1 MAEQTQQ
8 KTNRAPDRARVL
20 MAQAVH
26 LQQQAQ
32 YEEAERLYRTVLAE
46 APDYADALH
55 FLGLLKHQRDGSA
68 ESLELMRKSVESGPP
83 NPGYLVN
90 YGRVLQAHGQLEESI
105 KQFRKALAI
114 SPSFPEAL
122 NGLGQNLEMQGMPF
136 KALESYCKAYEI
148 DPSNLESTMNYARA
162 LRNTGEFATAAD
174 VSRRAAQM
182 HPGEL
187 QFVYLEVLCLL
198 DDGKAEAALERMRT
212 ALREDPLSAQLQYS
226 MGLVMAELGK
236 FDAAKE
242 HYAKALAID
251 PRYYAAYYNLTAI
264 QTPTE
269 NEPQIEILEQKLRQ
283 MPPQTPE
290 AAVSAEFGLGK
301 MLEDR
306 GDYDDAF
313 KHFEI
318 GNKIMRQRLP
328 YSSATQSEYVDSLLQ
343 HLGEDFIA
351 RCSKVGSDTGTP
363 VFILGMIRSGT
374 SLVEQILAG
383 HPEIA
388 AGGELPF
395 LPQALTRYT
404 DTLSAGGGKIAALSD
419 DNLRAIGQHY
429 LEKIGARH
437 PGARRVTDKLPGNFM
452 LLGLIRALFPKARI
466 IHCRRDALDTC
477 VSCYL
482 THFDTGHH
490 YAYDQQE
497 LGEYYVLYRRMLDYY
512 EDIIDPEVMLNVDY
526 EDLVSDIEGTA
537 RRTLEFCDLA
547 WDPACLELGRTGR
560 MVQTASMYQ
569 VRQPVHSRSVGR
581 WRHYATHIEPLRK
594 ALGGLAAPAQTG

>member
-1 MAEQTQQ
+1 MVEQTQQ
-8 KTNRAPDRARVL
+8 KTNRSLDRARVL

-32 YEEAERLYRTVLAE
+32 YAEAERLYRAVLAE
-46 APDYADALH
+46 APDHADALH
-55 FLGLLKHQRDGSA
+55 FLGLLKHQRDGSP
-68 ESLELMRKSVESGPP
+68 EGLELMKKSLESGPP
-83 NPGYLVN
+83 NAGYLVN
-90 YGRVLQAHGQLEESI
+90 YGHVLQAHGQLEESV

-122 NGLGQNLEMQGMPF
+122 NGLGQNQEMQGMPF
-136 KALESYCKAYEI
+136 KARESYLKAYEI
-148 DPSNLESTMNYARA
+148 DPASAESAMNYARA

-174 VSRRAAQM
+174 VSRRAALA

-198 DDGKAEAALERMRT
+198 DDGKAEAALEKMRA

-242 HYAKALAID
+242 HYTKALGID
-251 PRYYAAYYNLTAI
+251 PRYYAAYYNLAAI
-264 QTPTE
+264 QAPAE
-269 NEPQIEILEQKLRQ
+269 NEPLIEVLEQKLQ
-283 MPPQTPE
+283 QTPPATPE

-306 GDYDDAF
+306 GDYDRAF

-318 GNKIMRQRLP
+318 GNKIMRQMLP
-328 YSSATQSEYVDSLLQ
+328 YSGATQSEYVGSLVQ

-351 RCSKVGSDTGTP
+351 RGAKVGADSEMP

-383 HPEIA
+383 HPELA

-395 LPQALTRYT
+395 LPQAVTRYAQ
-404 DTLSAGGGKIAALSD
+404 TLSAGGDKIAALSD
-419 DNLRAIGQHY
+419 EDLRAAGQHY

-452 LLGLIRALFPKARI
+452 LLGLIRTLFPKARI

-482 THFDTGHH
+482 THFDSGHH
-490 YAYDQQE
+490 YTYDQRE
-497 LGEYYVLYRRMLDYY
+497 LGEYYLQYRRLLDHY
-512 EDIIDPEVMLNVDY
+512 DRIIGLQAMLNIDY
-526 EDLVSDIEGTA
+526 EDLVGDTEGTA
-537 RRTLEFCDLA
+537 RRMLEFCGLS
-547 WDPACLELGRTGR
+547 WDPACLELGKTTR

-569 VRQPVHSRSVGR
+569 VRQPVHARSVGR
-581 WRHYATHIEPLRK
+581 WQHYAAHIEPLRK

>member
-8 KTNRAPDRARVL
+8 KTNRAPDRTRVL

-26 LQQQAQ
+26 LQRQAQ
-32 YEEAERLYRTVLAE
+32 FEEAERLYRTVLAE
-46 APDYADALH
+46 APDHADALH

-68 ESLELMRKSVESGPP
+68 EGLELMKKSLESGPP
-83 NPGYLVN
+83 NAGYLVN
-90 YGRVLQAHGQLEESI
+90 YGQVLQAHGQLEESI
-105 KQFRKALAI
+105 RQFRKALAI

-122 NGLGQNLEMQGMPF
+122 TGLGQSQEMQGTPF
-136 KALESYCKAYEI
+136 KARESYRKAYEI
-148 DPSNLESTMNYARA
+148 DSSNVENAMNYARA
-162 LRNTGEFATAAD
+162 LRNTGEFTAAAD
-174 VSRRAAQM
+174 VSRRAWQA

-198 DDGKAEAALERMRT
+198 DDGKAEAALEKMRT

-251 PRYYAAYYNLTAI
+251 PRYYAAYYNLAAI
-264 QTPTE
+264 QTPAE
-269 NEPQIEILEQKLRQ
+269 NEPQIEVLEQKLRQ
-283 MPPQTPE
+283 APPTTPQ

-306 GDYDDAF
+306 GDYDLAF
-313 KHFEI
+313 RHFEI
-318 GNKIMRQRLP
+318 GNKVMRQMLP
-328 YSSATQSEYVDSLLQ
+328 YSTAAQSEYVGSLLQ
-343 HLGEDFIA
+343 NLGEDFIA
-351 RCSKVGSDTGTP
+351 RGAKVGADNEAP

-374 SLVEQILAG
+374 SLVEQVLAG
-383 HPEIA
+383 HPELA

-404 DTLSAGGGKIAALSD
+404 DTLSTGGDRIAALSD
-419 DNLRAIGQHY
+419 ENLRAVGQHY
-429 LEKIGARH
+429 LDKIGARH
-437 PGARRVTDKLPGNFM
+437 PGARRITDKLPGNFM

-482 THFDTGHH
+482 THFDSGHH

-497 LGEYYVLYRRMLDYY
+497 LGEYYVQYRRLLDHY
-512 EDIIDPEVMLNVDY
+512 ERIIDPEFMLNIDY
-526 EDLVSDIEGTA
+526 EALVDDIEGTA
-537 RRTLEFCDLA
+537 RRMLEFCGLA